1 MDAVGAAP
9 DPMGVVGRIDFRH
22 HGQTIRSPLSLFW
35 TLAGVALA
43 GVCIYFLD
51 RRALRRCPELE
62 PRQQH
67 IAALALAIGTAP
79 WLFLLPAY

>member
-1 MDAVGAAP
+1 
-9 DPMGVVGRIDFRH
+9 
-22 HGQTIRSPLSLFW
+22 
-35 TLAGVALA
+35 
-43 GVCIYFLD
+43 VCIYVLD